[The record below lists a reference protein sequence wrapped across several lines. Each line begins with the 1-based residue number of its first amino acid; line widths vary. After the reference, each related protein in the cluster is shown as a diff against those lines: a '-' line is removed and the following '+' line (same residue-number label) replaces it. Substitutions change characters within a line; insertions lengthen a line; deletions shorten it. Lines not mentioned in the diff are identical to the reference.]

1 MTNTLDPRLD
11 LAVKMRV
18 SGLDII
24 HGELKNLMLECEQV
38 LIPLL
43 ENSNTL
49 GSDENYDDTVSRIY
63 NEGYMDALTNLYQ
76 LTYDLSFAI
85 NDLAISDR
93 SKNA

>member
-85 NDLAISDR
+85 SELDISDR

>member
-18 SGLDII
+18 SGLDIM

-85 NDLAISDR
+85 SELDISDR

>member
-18 SGLDII
+18 SGLDIM

-49 GSDENYDDTVSRIY
+49 GSDENYDDTVSRLY

-85 NDLAISDR
+85 NELTISDR

>member
-1 MTNTLDPRLD
+1 MNNLDYEFSPQLQ
-11 LAVKMRV
+11 LAVNMGV

-43 ENSNTL
+43 ENSNKL
-49 GSDENYDDTVSRIY
+49 GSDEEYEDTVSRLY
-63 NEGYMDALTNLYQ
+63 NEGYMDALTTVYQ

-85 NDLAISDR
+85 ADR

>member
-18 SGLDII
+18 SGLDIM

-63 NEGYMDALTNLYQ
+63 NEGYMDALTTVYQ

-85 NDLAISDR
+85 SELDISDR

>member
-1 MTNTLDPRLD
+1 MNNLDYEFSPYLQKLVD
-11 LAVKMRV
+11 LGE

-43 ENSNTL
+43 ENSSAL
-49 GSDENYDDTVSRIY
+49 GSDESYDDTVSRIY
-63 NEGYMDALTNLYQ
+63 NEGYMDALTTAYQ

-85 NDLAISDR
+85 ADR